1 MTQAPFRPMLREL
14 ARCYQA
20 FECYAT
26 AHIRRLGL
34 TLPQFDILVTLGNA
48 GGLSPKTLGERTLI
62 TKGTLTGVIDR
73 LEKKKLLKRSPS
85 LEDRRSQVVMLTRQ
99 GESVF
104 QKIFPEHLHYIQ
116 QAFEGFEAADYQ
128 RIEKALRDL
137 RCALSSECGGSKA

>member
-48 GGLSPKTLGERTLI
+48 GGLTPKILGERTLI
-62 TKGTLTGVIDR
+62 TKGTLTGIIDR
-73 LEKKKLLKRSPS
+73 LEKKKLIKRSPS
-85 LEDRRSQVVMLTRQ
+85 VADRRSQVVMLTRQ
-99 GESVF
+99 GENVF
-104 QKIFPEHLHYIQ
+104 QKIFPEHLQYIQ
-116 QAFEGFEAADYQ
+116 RAFAGFEDTDYR
-128 RIEKALRDL
+128 RIETALRDL
-137 RCALSSECGGSKA
+137 RCALTSECDRSKA